1 MPMPILAPA
10 AILVAWSIVMLLWA
24 MATRL
29 PALARA
35 KIPPEK
41 QVGGRGVDLNR
52 ILPPK
57 VMWKAHNYD
66 HLMEQPTIFYAVV
79 IILAVIGHG
88 TGFNATLAW
97 IYVGLRIVH
106 SIWQATVNT
115 IPVRLGLFALSTIAL
130 GSLAVNALR
139 ATLGF

>member
-10 AILVAWSIVMLLWA
+10 AVLVLWSIVMLLW
-24 MATRL
+24 MMVTRL

-35 KIPPEK
+35 KIPAEK

-57 VMWKAHNYD
+57 IMWKAHNYD

-79 IILAVIGHG
+79 LILAVIGHG
-88 TGFNATLAW
+88 TGINATLAW
-97 IYVGLRIVH
+97 IYVLLRIAH
-106 SIWQATVNT
+106 SVWQSTVNT
-115 IPVRLGLFALSTIAL
+115 IPVRMVLFGLSTAAL
-130 GSLAVNALR
+130 GVLAINAVR
-139 ATLGF
+139 ATLVL